1 MPPLVSHIQ
10 QFRSLSNSNTF
21 ASFSIVNIAVMS
33 LAGLDFFQTDY
44 PLELALEGKA
54 LRLFSDPSEF
64 NGVTQAELME
74 HCGISGSVAN
84 SDLGV
89 ALAAEQLLAN

>member
-1 MPPLVSHIQ
+1 MPLLVSHGL
-10 QFRSLSNSNTF
+10 FRPLSNSNTF
-21 ASFSIVNIAVMS
+21 LSFSVVNIAVMS

-64 NGVTQAELME
+64 NGVTQA
-74 HCGISGSVAN
+74 
-84 SDLGV
+84 
-89 ALAAEQLLAN
+89 

>member
-1 MPPLVSHIQ
+1 MPLLVSHGL
-10 QFRSLSNSNTF
+10 FRPLSNSNTF
-21 ASFSIVNIAVMS
+21 LSFSVVNIAVMS

-64 NGVTQAELME
+64 NGVT
-74 HCGISGSVAN
+74 
-84 SDLGV
+84 
-89 ALAAEQLLAN
+89 